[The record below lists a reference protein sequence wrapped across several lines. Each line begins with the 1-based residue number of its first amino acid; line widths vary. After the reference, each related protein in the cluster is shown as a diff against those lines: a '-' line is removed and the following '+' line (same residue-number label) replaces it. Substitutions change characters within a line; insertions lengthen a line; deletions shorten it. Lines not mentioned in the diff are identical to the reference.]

1 MLQIS
6 GFKNKNVFFATF
18 HITELNKTSYMHNYS
33 GIADFFLYVQI
44 YNIKMQMLVHK
55 SFSFLYIDLP

>member
-6 GFKNKNVFFATF
+6 GFKNKNIFFATI

-33 GIADFFLYVQI
+33 GIADFDFYM
-44 YNIKMQMLVHK
+44 YKDANAC
-55 SFSFLYIDLP
+55 S

>member
-6 GFKNKNVFFATF
+6 GFKNKNVFFGIATI

-33 GIADFFLYVQI
+33 GIADFDFYT
-44 YNIKMQMLVHK
+44 YR
-55 SFSFLYIDLP
+55 YII

>member
-6 GFKNKNVFFATF
+6 GFKNKNVFFATI

-33 GIADFFLYVQI
+33 GILYVQI

-55 SFSFLYIDLP
+55 SFSFLYIDLR

>member
-6 GFKNKNVFFATF
+6 GFKNKNVFFATI

-33 GIADFFLYVQI
+33 RIADFDVQI

-55 SFSFLYIDLP
+55 SFSFLYIDLR

>member
-6 GFKNKNVFFATF
+6 GFKNKNVFFATI

-33 GIADFFLYVQI
+33 GIADFDVQI

-55 SFSFLYIDLP
+55 LFSFLYIDLR